1 MTIVRVDSG
10 ICGFTTTITVRGAED
25 RNLLSVS
32 LDSEC
37 EMVRGLA
44 GDVPMLKKM
53 DAFVGFLGNPV
64 YKAAARHLKH
74 VACPVPSGILKA
86 LEVEAGLCIPR
97 DAHIVFCRET

>member
-10 ICGFTTTITVRGAED
+10 ICGFTTTITVRNTED

-44 GDVPMLKKM
+44 GD
-53 DAFVGFLGNPV
+53 
-64 YKAAARHLKH
+64 ARHLKH

>member
-10 ICGFTTTITVRGAED
+10 ICGFTTTITVRNTED

-44 GDVPMLKKM
+44 GDVPMLKKIRR
-53 DAFVGFLGNPV
+53 P
-64 YKAAARHLKH
+64 
-74 VACPVPSGILKA
+74 PGI
-86 LEVEAGLCIPR
+86 
-97 DAHIVFCRET
+97 